1 MFQKI
6 QPFPLFRLRS
16 LPPPEVMS
24 TRLPVLPNNARAPSS
39 PSLAKL
45 GGPHGNNEESAYKYK
60 LHGELTG
67 DDAHWWPPEDGGQR
81 GCLPVLNT
89 RMTAAHS
96 ETRLHELSRHTP

>member
-1 MFQKI
+1 VSSGYQHYFDGFFSSWRAIPGFNKTISTVSRQK
-6 QPFPLFRLRS
+6 
-16 LPPPEVMS
+16 
-24 TRLPVLPNNARAPSS
+24 
-39 PSLAKL
+39 LAKL